1 MFKGECWAWGQ
12 MNGQERRDMGKGLG
26 LSPEYYIA
34 AKENLHA
41 VASYGRHAAAT
52 ARIFKIVFI
61 T

>member
-1 MFKGECWAWGQ
+1 